1 MTTYKVDFDE
11 ATSLLT
17 IGFAEPA
24 NNDEIVKDAVAG
36 IKAIK
41 DQLHGHVLKVN
52 GAASL
57 PVGFALSAELA
68 HVVKAIAVFD
78 PKLKK
83 YVVAVSHDPDNVVGA
98 LID

>member
-1 MTTYKVDFDE
+1 MTTYNVNFDE
-11 ATSLLT
+11 STSVLT
-17 IGFAEPA
+17 IGFGEPA
-24 NNDEIVKDAVAG
+24 NNDQIVKDAVAG
-36 IKAIK
+36 IKQIK
-41 DQLHGHVLKVN
+41 EQLHGAVLKVN

-78 PKLKK
+78 PKLKQ
-83 YVVAVSHDPDNVVGA
+83 YVVAVTHDPSYSIGA